1 MNGRRYFIAA
11 RQSLSRAW
19 MMAII
24 TITPL
29 YIFKF
34 NFPRAVRNTQRCL
47 EARAMRVVAW
57 WQKGF
62 WCAPTRAYNYY
73 NDNSL
78 PRLLEMC
85 APAERCVIIKVL
97 FSLLM
102 SYKHSNHRA
111 RSHSC
116 LIFVHIRRALTRHL
130 STACFQCLF
139 YTYSYVRETHLL
151 CVDDGWSGNLN
162 N

>member
-11 RQSLSRAW
+11 RQSLSPAW

-24 TITPL
+24 TIIL
-29 YIFKF
+29 VAAAAYIFKF
-34 NFPRAVRNTQRCL
+34 NFPRQQHAKVSRG
-47 EARAMRVVAW
+47 VAW
-57 WQKGF
+57 WQKGLM
-62 WCAPTRAYNYY
+62 CAPTRAYNYY

-78 PRLLEMC
+78 PRSLEMC
-85 APAERCVIIKVL
+85 VCYMPYSGERCVIIKVL

-102 SYKHSNHRA
+102 SYKHSNNRRA
-111 RSHSC
+111 
-116 LIFVHIRRALTRHL
+116 LAFVFNLYTQRALTRHL
-130 STACFQCLF
+130 SSADGWDERVC
-139 YTYSYVRETHLL
+139 VRETHLQ